1 MNILGNYKNKTM
13 RIFFNV
19 GCGKNQIYS
28 LKYRKK
34 DKNKTIEVGDSKQA
48 VFLVLCKSAQVG

>member
-1 MNILGNYKNKTM
+1 MM

-19 GCGKNQIYS
+19 GCGKKQIYS